1 MVIIILIAT
10 IVFIRWFYIEGNKL
24 YKDDNKQITRKIDVA
39 LYKIQLGFIS
49 YFKAVCIL
57 ILILA
62 PAIITIIWRQQ
73 HQYDD
78 DTFTIL
84 IVVSV
89 AVFGLGV
96 VLCVVLIGLFGHGC
110 SLPFMRWAV
119 TRRGLWLWPLRTWQ
133 DAS

>member
-10 IVFIRWFYIEGNKL
+10 IVFIRWCYIEGNKL
-24 YKDDNKQITRKIDVA
+24 YKDDNKQITRKIDVV

-89 AVFGLGV
+89 AVFGLGLLV
-96 VLCVVLIGLFGHGC
+96 IYYFEKQKKGK
-110 SLPFMRWAV
+110 
-119 TRRGLWLWPLRTWQ
+119 
-133 DAS
+133 